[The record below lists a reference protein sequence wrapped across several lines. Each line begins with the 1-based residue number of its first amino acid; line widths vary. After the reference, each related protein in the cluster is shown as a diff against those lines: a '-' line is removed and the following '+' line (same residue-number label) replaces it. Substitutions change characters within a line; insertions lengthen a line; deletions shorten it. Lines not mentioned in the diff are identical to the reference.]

1 MKKAIQLSVLVHDMD
16 KAKKFY
22 VEKLGFV
29 VKEDRKFTE
38 DWRYLTVAIDAS
50 NETVIELTEAKTL
63 KQKELVGKQAVDT
76 ALIIFETDDIKKNFR
91 QMKQNGVALHGKI
104 NIVPGGRGIGFQDL
118 YGNELD
124 LFEPTIKS

>member
-16 KAKKFY
+16 EAKEFY

-38 DWRYLTVAIDAS
+38 DWRYLTVAVDAS
-50 NETVIELTEAKTL
+50 NETIIELTKAKTS
-63 KQKELVGKQAVDT
+63 KQKELVGKQAADT
-76 ALIIFETDDIKKNFR
+76 VLIMFETDHIERDF
-91 QMKQNGVALHGKI
+91 KQLKENGVSVHGEI
-104 NIVPGGRGIGFQDL
+104 NTVPGGRGVGFQDL
-118 YGNELD
+118 YENELD

>member
-16 KAKKFY
+16 KAKDFY
-22 VEKLGFV
+22 VEKLRFV

-63 KQKELVGKQAVDT
+63 KQKELVGKQAADT
-76 ALIIFETDDIKKNFR
+76 ALIMFETDDIEKKFR

-104 NIVPGGRGIGFQDL
+104 NTVPGGRGVGFQDL

>member
-16 KAKKFY
+16 KAKDFY

-63 KQKELVGKQAVDT
+63 KQKELVGKQAADT
-76 ALIIFETDDIKKNFR
+76 ALIMFETDDIKKISD
-91 QMKQNGVALHGKI
+91 K
-104 NIVPGGRGIGFQDL
+104 
-118 YGNELD
+118 
-124 LFEPTIKS
+124 